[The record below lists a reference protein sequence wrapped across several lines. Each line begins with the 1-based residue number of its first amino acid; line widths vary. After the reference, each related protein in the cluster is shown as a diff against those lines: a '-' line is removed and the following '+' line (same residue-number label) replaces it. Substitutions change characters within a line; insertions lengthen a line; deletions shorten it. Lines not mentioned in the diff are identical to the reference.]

1 MIVAATTNGVVD
13 TEEEAE
19 VTVEEEHLINPQLNV
34 MAVISWDTF
43 DMNVPLMPSMQNTR
57 K

>member
-13 TEEEAE
+13 TEEKAE
-19 VTVEEEHLINPQLNV
+19 VAVEEEHLINLQLNV

-43 DMNVPLMPSMQNTR
+43 DMNVPPMPSMQNTR
-57 K
+57 N